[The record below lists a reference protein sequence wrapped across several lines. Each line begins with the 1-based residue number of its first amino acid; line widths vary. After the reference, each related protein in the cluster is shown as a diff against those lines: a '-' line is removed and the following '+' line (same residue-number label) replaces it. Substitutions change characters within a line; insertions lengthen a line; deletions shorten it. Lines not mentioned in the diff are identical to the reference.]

1 MDFKTRTLQ
10 ELRDRRGA
18 LAQKTAL
25 LGFDGFVDTIVT
37 AVAQRAGQGDNF
49 TPFASIAEFG
59 QRILG
64 AAGKS
69 TNIEFYPRMDKL
81 GGNGPIM
88 GNALL
93 AQGARVTYVGALGR
107 GNVHPVFAD
116 FASRANVISF
126 IEPAQTTAA
135 EFPDGKLMLG
145 MMRSLDE
152 LTPANLTTAL
162 GGIDG
167 YRATL
172 GAADFVALVNWT
184 MIPNMTAIFTDLV
197 QHVLP
202 SVPVRPGRTFF
213 FDLADPEKRSAAD
226 LVYALETIAKFEQ
239 FGRVTLGLNLK
250 EAQQVFAALGFA
262 ANNETEAA
270 LRAMAEKIRTRL
282 DLTTVVV
289 HPKESAAC
297 ATRDGTWWIPGPYV
311 AQPLITT
318 GAGDHFNAGF
328 CAAQLIGCSPEA
340 CLGVGVATSGH
351 YVRTAQSPSLS
362 DLETF
367 LANWL

>member
-18 LAQKTAL
+18 LAHKTAL

-37 AVAQRAGQGDNF
+37 PVALRAGQGDNF
-49 TPFASIAEFG
+49 TPFASIADFG

-116 FASRANVISF
+116 FASRAHVISLC
-126 IEPAQTTAA
+126 EPAQTTAA

-152 LTPANLTTAL
+152 LTPANITTAL

-172 GAADFVALVNWT
+172 GASDFVALVNWT

-197 QHVLP
+197 QRVLP
-202 SVPVRPGRTFF
+202 SLPVRPGRTFF

-250 EAQQVFAALGFA
+250 EAQQVYAALGFTA
-262 ANNETEAA
+262 TNETEAA
-270 LRAMAEKIRTRL
+270 LREMAKNIRTRL

-297 ATRDGTWWIPGPYV
+297 ATRDDTWWIPGPYV

-328 CAAQLIGCSPEA
+328 SAAQLIGCSPEA
-340 CLGVGVATSGH
+340 CLGAGVSTSGH

-367 LANWL
+367 LANWR